1 MNRNLWLVAISLFIW
16 GMGEGLFIYF
26 QPLYLQEWGAD
37 PLMIGG
43 IFGAMG
49 IAMAIAPIPAGYAS
63 DRFGSHSIMCASWVL
78 GTIAAWCMALAGSLP
93 TFVIGLILYGLT
105 GFVVAPMNS
114 YITTVRGNMSIGR
127 AISLCSGLF
136 NLGAV
141 LGPVTGGFIADKMG
155 LRTVYIIAGVLFFC
169 STLIVFLTSKSPAPH
184 HDDLSSVQPK
194 GLFRNSRFL
203 AFLGVTAV
211 TLFAIYLPQP
221 FTPNFLQNQQ
231 LFSRSTIGI
240 LGAAGSLGNAVATL
254 LLGSLPSVTGFI
266 AGQIWVLVFCVIF
279 IKSETPIWFGIG
291 YFFFGGYRLCRS
303 MVLAIVRPMV
313 HPEQTGLAF
322 GIIETVGA
330 ISIIIAPVLAG
341 FLYNKDPY
349 SIYEISAGLVSVVII
364 LNLITYNLY
373 KKRQR
378 KINDLAT

>member
-1 MNRNLWLVAISLFIW
+1 MNRNLWFVAFALFTW
-16 GMGEGLFIYF
+16 GIGEGLFIYF
-26 QPLYLQEWGAD
+26 QPIYLQEWGAD
-37 PLMIGG
+37 PVMIGG

-49 IAMAIAPIPAGYAS
+49 IAMAVAPIPAGYAS
-63 DRFGSHSIMCASWVL
+63 DRFGSRSIMCASWVL

-93 TFVIGLILYGLT
+93 TFVVGLVLYGLT

-114 YITTVRGNMSIGR
+114 YITTVRGKMSIGR

-141 LGPVTGGFIADKMG
+141 LGPVTGGFIADRLG
-155 LRTVYIIAGVLFFC
+155 LRTVYFIAGVIFFI
-169 STLIVFLTSKSPAPH
+169 STVIIFLTAKSPEPH
-184 HDDLSSVQPK
+184 QDDLVSVQPR
-194 GLFRNSRFL
+194 GLLSNSRFL
-203 AFLGVTAV
+203 AFLVITGV

-254 LLGSLPSVTGFI
+254 LLGSLKSVTGFI
-266 AGQIWVLVFCVIF
+266 IGQIWVFIFCLIF
-279 IKSETPIWFGIG
+279 LKGGSPIWFGIG

-303 MVLAIVRPMV
+303 MVLAIARPMV

-322 GIIETVGA
+322 GIIETASAVA
-330 ISIIIAPVLAG
+330 VIISPVLAG
-341 FLYNKDPY
+341 FLYNNDPY
-349 SIYEISAGLVSVVII
+349 SIYRVSVGLITGVIA
-364 LNLITYNLY
+364 LNLVILY
-373 KKRQR
+373 LDKRRQNKK
-378 KINDLAT
+378 NEFAN

>member
-37 PLMIGG
+37 PVMIGG
-43 IFGAMG
+43 IFGVMG
-49 IAMAIAPIPAGYAS
+49 IAMAITPIPAGYAS

-93 TFVIGLILYGLT
+93 AFVIGLILYGLT

-114 YITTVRGNMSIGR
+114 YITTVRGSMSIGR

-141 LGPVTGGFIADKMG
+141 LGPVTGGFIAERMG
-155 LRTVYIIAGVLFFC
+155 LRTVYVLAGALFFC
-169 STLIVFLTSKSPAPH
+169 STIIIFLTSKSPAPH
-184 HDDLSSVQPK
+184 HDDLLSVQPK
-194 GLFRNSRFL
+194 GLLRNSRFL
-203 AFLGVTAV
+203 AFLAITGV

-254 LLGSLPSVTGFI
+254 LLGSLKSMTGFI
-266 AGQIWVLVFCVIF
+266 AGQVWVLIFCMIF
-279 IKSETPIWFGIG
+279 LKGESPIWFGIG

-313 HPEQTGLAF
+313 HPDQTGLAF
-322 GIIETVGA
+322 GIIETVSA
-330 ISIIIAPVLAG
+330 ISVIIAPVLAG
-341 FLYNKDPY
+341 FLYRHDPY
-349 SIYEISAGLVSVVII
+349 SIYKISAGLITGVIALNMVM
-364 LNLITYNLY
+364 LNLNRR
-373 KKRQR
+373 RQR
-378 KINDLAT
+378 KNNELAT